1 MCNAMFL
8 MLFYSTGTPLD
19 LTCIS
24 SRALAICWS
33 LFTVITIAT
42 YTANLAAHLTVTI
55 PHIPI
60 KNLEELANSAEYIPV
75 VLRGHVLEDIF
86 KVRHLKVLYNL
97 AFIYTERKRTGKP
110 KNFFDP
116 CCCKDQNSQEPIW
129 KRSCFHFYF
138 RTL

>member
-1 MCNAMFL
+1 

-55 PHIPI
+55 PYIPI

-86 KVRHLKVLYNL
+86 KVRHLKLFTTLVSCTLNESENFSLIFAAVYSKHL
-97 AFIYTERKRTGKP
+97 LEFGSDVAFKIA
-110 KNFFDP
+110 FAQ
-116 CCCKDQNSQEPIW
+116 CKTCIV
-129 KRSCFHFYF
+129 RSPAF
-138 RTL
+138 